1 MSSMHWLWL
10 GALALILLSL
20 AVLLAPLLREHA
32 PAGDSRN
39 DAVLRRIYQSQWE
52 ELAREQRAG
61 HLSEQDHAQARDEL
75 QRRLLAELENRPAPA
90 RWRHRPWLA
99 RASALA
105 VAVLL
110 PVAAFALYLQVGDPQ
125 AAARL
130 AQADEV
136 GHGGADAQVE
146 AMVEGL
152 ARRLR
157 AEPRNVPGWVMLA
170 RSYETLE
177 RYDAAAQA
185 YSQALAGARLG
196 EPDKELEAR
205 LLADMADA
213 LGSAQGGDL
222 QGRAGAAIEEALRL
236 DPRQHKALALAGS
249 AAVRQGD
256 FALAATHWRALLAQL
271 EPGSDIALRV
281 QDDLLQLETLDASAP
296 PPAAPAAP
304 AAARADANRL
314 SGEIHWPG
322 SIRAMALPPEAKVF
336 VIVRAAAQPQPVA
349 VLRLPASPLPTRFA
363 LDAAQL
369 LNPAVVIADFGALQV
384 SARLSP
390 SGAALA
396 AAGDLRS
403 EPLTASPGDSALR
416 LEMPQR

>member
-1 MSSMHWLWL
+1 MTPMHWLWL
-10 GALALILLSL
+10 GALALIVLSL
-20 AVLLAPLLREHA
+20 AVLVPPLLAEHA
-32 PAGDSRN
+32 SADENRN
-39 DAVLRRIYQSQWE
+39 DAVLRRLYQAQWE
-52 ELAREQRAG
+52 ELEREQRAG
-61 HLSEQDHAQARDEL
+61 HLSAADHAQARDEL
-75 QRRLLAELENRPAPA
+75 QRRLLAELEHRPAAP
-90 RWRHRPWLA
+90 RWRHWPWLP
-99 RASALA
+99 RASGLGLAL
-105 VAVLL
+105 LL

-152 ARRLR
+152 AQRLR
-157 AEPRNVPGWVMLA
+157 AEPGNVPGWVMLA

-185 YSQALAGARLG
+185 YSQALAAARLG
-196 EPDKELEAR
+196 APDKELEAR

-222 QGRAGAAIEEALRL
+222 QGQAGAAIEEALRL

-256 FALAATHWRALLAQL
+256 FALAATHWRALLALL

-296 PPAAPAAP
+296 PRAALAN
-304 AAARADANRL
+304 ADGLA
-314 SGEIHWPG
+314 GEIHWPA
-322 SIRAMALPPEAKVF
+322 SVAALALPPEAKVF
-336 VIVRAAAQPQPVA
+336 VIVRADAQPQPVA

-363 LDAAQL
+363 LGSAQL
-369 LNPAVVIADFGALQV
+369 LNPAVAMADFSALQV

-390 SGAALA
+390 SGAALPSA
-396 AAGDLRS
+396 DDVRS
-403 EPLTASPGDSALR
+403 NALTVKPGEGALR
-416 LEMPQR
+416 LEMGQR

>member
-1 MSSMHWLWL
+1 MTPMHWLWL

-20 AVLLAPLLREHA
+20 AVLLAPLLREYA

-61 HLSEQDHAQARDEL
+61 HLSEPDHAQARDEL
-75 QRRLLAELENRPAPA
+75 QRRLLAELESRPPPA
-90 RWRHRPWLA
+90 RWRHRPWLP

-105 VAVLL
+105 VAVLM

-177 RYDAAAQA
+177 RYDAAARA
-185 YSQALAGARLG
+185 YAQALVGARQG
-196 EPDKELEAR
+196 EPDRELEAR

-222 QGRAGAAIEEALRL
+222 QGQAGAAIEEALRL

-256 FALAATHWRALLAQL
+256 FALAATHWRALLALL

-281 QDDLLQLETLDASAP
+281 QDDLLQLETLDRLP
-296 PPAAPAAP
+296 PPAASAQ
-304 AAARADANRL
+304 ANQL
-314 SGEIHWPG
+314 AGEIHWPA
-322 SIRAMALPPEAKVF
+322 SVQAMPLPREAKVF
-336 VIVRAAAQPQPVA
+336 VIVRADAQPQPVA
-349 VLRLPASPLPTRFA
+349 VLRLPARPLPARFA
-363 LDAAQL
+363 LGAEHL
-369 LNPAVVIADFGALQV
+369 LNPAVDMTDFAALRISV
-384 SARLSP
+384 RLSS
-390 SGAALA
+390 SGAALPA
-396 AAGDLRS
+396 ADDLRS
-403 EPLTASPGDSALR
+403 ATITVKPGDSALR
-416 LEMPQR
+416 LEMPGR

>member
-1 MSSMHWLWL
+1 MTAMHWLWL
-10 GALALILLSL
+10 GALALIVLSL
-20 AVLLAPLLREHA
+20 AVLLAPLLGEHA
-32 PAGDSRN
+32 PAADENRN
-39 DAVLRRIYQSQWE
+39 DAVLRRLYQSQWE
-52 ELAREQRAG
+52 ELEREQRAG
-61 HLSEQDHAQARDEL
+61 HLSEAEHAQARDEL
-75 QRRLLAELENRPAPA
+75 QRRLLAEIENRPAPA
-90 RWRHRPWLA
+90 RWRHWPWLP

-105 VAVLL
+105 LAVLL

-196 EPDKELEAR
+196 GSDKELEAR

-213 LGSAQGGDL
+213 LGSARGGDL
-222 QGRAGAAIEEALRL
+222 QGQAGVAIEEALRL
-236 DPRQHKALALAGS
+236 DPGQHKALALAGS

-256 FALAATHWRALLAQL
+256 FARAATHWRALLAQL

-281 QDDLLQLETLDASAP
+281 QDDLLQLATLDRSAP
-296 PPAAPAAP
+296 PTEASVP

-314 SGEIHWPG
+314 SGEIHWPD
-322 SIRAMALPPEAKVF
+322 SARAMALPPEAKLF

-369 LNPAVVIADFGALQV
+369 LNPAVAMADFSALQV

-390 SGAALA
+390 SGAALPA
-396 AAGDLRS
+396 ADDLRS
-403 EPLTASPGDSALR
+403 EPLTAKPGDSALR
-416 LEMPQR
+416 LEMPGP

>member
-1 MSSMHWLWL
+1 MTPMHWLWL

-32 PAGDSRN
+32 GPGEIRS
-39 DAVLRRIYQSQWE
+39 DAVLRSLYQAQWE

-61 HLSEQDHAQARDEL
+61 HLSDLEHGQARDEL
-75 QRRLLAELENRPAPA
+75 QRRLLAELEHRPAQPRA
-90 RWRHRPWLA
+90 RHWPWLP
-99 RASALA
+99 RASALGL
-105 VAVLL
+105 AVLL

-177 RYDAAAQA
+177 RYDAAARA
-185 YSQALAGARLG
+185 YAQALVGARLG
-196 EPDKELEAR
+196 EPDRELEAR

-222 QGRAGAAIEEALRL
+222 QGQAGAAIEEALRL

-256 FALAATHWRALLAQL
+256 FALAATHWRALLALL

-281 QDDLLQLETLDASAP
+281 QDDLLQLETLDRLP
-296 PPAAPAAP
+296 QPPAASAQ
-304 AAARADANRL
+304 ANQL
-314 SGEIHWPG
+314 AGEIHWPA
-322 SIRAMALPPEAKVF
+322 SVQAMPLPREAKVF
-336 VIVRAAAQPQPVA
+336 VIVRADAQPQPVA
-349 VLRLPASPLPTRFA
+349 VLRLPARPLPARFA
-363 LDAAQL
+363 LGAEHL
-369 LNPAVVIADFGALQV
+369 LNPAVAMTDFAALRIAV
-384 SARLSP
+384 RLSP
-390 SGAALA
+390 SGAALPA
-396 AAGDLRS
+396 ADDLRS
-403 EPLTASPGDSALR
+403 ATITVKPGDSALR
-416 LEMPQR
+416 LEMPGR

>member
-1 MSSMHWLWL
+1 MTPMHWLWL

-20 AVLLAPLLREHA
+20 AVLLAPLLREE
-32 PAGDSRN
+32 AGPGPGAQRG
-39 DAVLRRIYQSQWE
+39 DAVLRRLYRAQWE

-61 HLSEQDHAQARDEL
+61 HLSEQDHGQARDEL
-75 QRRLLAELENRPAPA
+75 QRRLLAELESRPAPA
-90 RWRHRPWLA
+90 RARHWPWLP
-99 RASALA
+99 RASALGL
-105 VAVLL
+105 AVLL

-152 ARRLR
+152 ARRLS
-157 AEPRNVPGWVMLA
+157 AEPQNVPGWVMLA

-177 RYDAAAQA
+177 RYDAAARA
-185 YSQALAGARLG
+185 YAQALAGARLG

-222 QGRAGAAIEEALRL
+222 QGAAGAAIEEALRL

-256 FALAATHWRALLAQL
+256 FARAASHWRALLALL

-281 QDDLLQLETLDASAP
+281 QDDLLQLETLG
-296 PPAAPAAP
+296 AAEPV
-304 AAARADANRL
+304 ARAQAHQL
-314 SGEIHWPG
+314 SGDIHWPA
-322 SIRAMALPPEAKVF
+322 SAQAMLLPREAKVF
-336 VIVRAAAQPQPVA
+336 VIVRADAQPQPQPQPVA
-349 VLRLPASPLPTRFA
+349 VLRLPARPLPTRFVLGA
-363 LDAAQL
+363 EQL
-369 LNPAVVIADFGALQV
+369 LNPAVAMTDFPALRIV
-384 SARLSP
+384 VRLSP
-390 SGAALA
+390 SGAALPGA
-396 AAGDLRS
+396 DDLRS
-403 EPLTASPGDSALR
+403 ATLTVKPGDSALR
-416 LEMPQR
+416 IEMPGR

>member
-1 MSSMHWLWL
+1 MTPMHWLWL

-20 AVLLAPLLREHA
+20 AVLLAPLLRED
-32 PAGDSRN
+32 AGPGAQRS
-39 DAVLRRIYQSQWE
+39 DAVLRRLYQAQWE

-61 HLSEQDHAQARDEL
+61 HLSDQEHGQARDEL
-75 QRRLLAELENRPAPA
+75 QRRLLAELEHRPAPPRA
-90 RWRHRPWLA
+90 RHWPWLP
-99 RASALA
+99 RASALGL
-105 VAVLL
+105 AVLL

-136 GHGGADAQVE
+136 GHGGADAQAE

-157 AEPRNVPGWVMLA
+157 SEPQNVPGWVMLA

-177 RYDAAAQA
+177 RYDAAARA
-185 YSQALAGARLG
+185 YAQALAGARLG

-222 QGRAGAAIEEALRL
+222 QGAAGAAIEEALRL

-256 FALAATHWRALLAQL
+256 FARAATHWRTLLALL

-281 QDDLLQLETLDASAP
+281 QDDLLQLETLG
-296 PPAAPAAP
+296 AAEPV
-304 AAARADANRL
+304 ARAHANQL
-314 SGEIHWPG
+314 SGEIHWPA
-322 SIRAMALPPEAKVF
+322 SALAMPLPAEAKVY
-336 VIVRAAAQPQPVA
+336 VIVRADAQPQPVA
-349 VLRLPASPLPTRFA
+349 VLRLPARPLPTRFVLGA
-363 LDAAQL
+363 EQL
-369 LNPAVVIADFGALQV
+369 LNPAVAMTGFPALRIV
-384 SARLSP
+384 VRLSP
-390 SGAALA
+390 SGAALPA
-396 AAGDLRS
+396 ADDLRS
-403 EPLTASPGDSALR
+403 ATLTVKPGDSALR
-416 LEMPQR
+416 LEMPGR